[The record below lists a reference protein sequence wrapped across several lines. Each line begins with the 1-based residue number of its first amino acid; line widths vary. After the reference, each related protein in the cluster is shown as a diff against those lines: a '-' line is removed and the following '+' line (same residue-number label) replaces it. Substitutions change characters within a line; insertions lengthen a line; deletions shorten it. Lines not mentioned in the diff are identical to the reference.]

1 MEIVEVG
8 IKLDRDFEYYDALLR
23 SKVLVNDYKVRTHD
37 IYYTNQDLNE
47 LSENQMKN
55 ACIRLRS
62 CNDSNY
68 KIQNNLINN
77 KFRDKEVSATKLDQ
91 FEHKLFKLGYRKVF
105 DTVKDDYHYYKD
117 GMSSKIQLQ
126 QIEDI
131 GLLVYYDNKD
141 YYQFDLETQR
151 KRLIDEL
158 NLYGFNIDYDV
169 LGLDKLRTLYYGKEM
184 YSKNQNG

>member
-1 MEIVEVG
+1 
-8 IKLDRDFEYYDALLR
+8 
-23 SKVLVNDYKVRTHD
+23 
-37 IYYTNQDLNE
+37 
-47 LSENQMKN
+47 
-55 ACIRLRS
+55 
-62 CNDSNY
+62 
-68 KIQNNLINN
+68 
-77 KFRDKEVSATKLDQ
+77 
-91 FEHKLFKLGYRKVF
+91 
-105 DTVKDDYHYYKD
+105 
-117 GMSSKIQLQ
+117 MSSKIQLQ

-141 YYQFDLETQR
+141 YYQFDLETQRIRRKLICQMTYQTMMILNQRKIQR